1 MESDMK
7 QPGQLVELVEEGRQ
21 LWKLEQDQPVLVQH
35 LHQHQHQHQ
44 VRMNIQVG
52 TSIRSV

>member
-1 MESDMK
+1 MK